1 MNDKTKRSLQEVLDA
16 INGTGEW
23 AKEGMVANSGGNKT
37 LVAQR
42 LGVSRSTVYN
52 YMGRWPKTVVDA
64 MHESKEMEKDFVES
78 RIMKRIGDDSDT
90 MIIFYSKTQM
100 KDRGYIERQE
110 IDIRGIDDEI
120 ENELARLA
128 AREED

>member
-1 MNDKTKRSLQEVLDA
+1 MNDKTKRSLQEVLNA

-37 LVAQR
+37 VVAAR
-42 LGVSRSTVYN
+42 LGVARSTIYE
-52 YMGRWPKTVVDA
+52 YEKRWAGVRDA
-64 MHESKEMEKDFVES
+64 MFEAKEMEKDFVEGKIIQ
-78 RIMKRIGDDSDT
+78 RIKADSDT

-110 IDIRGIDDEI
+110 INVRHIDEEI
-120 ENELARLA
+120 EAELARLA